1 MTTSSPPDVIDVI
14 PVLKPEPADG
24 GPSWLDRLMA
34 ALSRH
39 RWPLLG
45 LLVLMALGALVW
57 RNTRPQPQ
65 VLMGQVEMQEIDIVA
80 PGAGV
85 LTRLLVQAGQQVEAG
100 APLFELDGVVGGAAA
115 AAAAAQADAASAA
128 SAASAAAQLAAS
140 AAQAAAAEATS
151 TAASPAVTTT
161 AANTAEVIQAR
172 AELERAR
179 VDAARFERSAEL
191 AYAAYQRA
199 VGLYE
204 DSMIESSARDT
215 AQAQWNAADAQVRGA
230 RARLEQ
236 VRRRVTAVLAA
247 APQVAVPVAR
257 SPAPATPSAAPAAAA
272 SASAGVSARAQ
283 SVAAAA
289 GAAAPGRSTLRAPL
303 AGEVERVA
311 VRAGT
316 RVAAG
321 QWLMSLLNPSDVWVV
336 TVVREDVLPSFAFG
350 TVHKVEVPALST
362 VLELR
367 VDSLTQLPDFATWRA
382 MGGAELRSFEVRLR
396 ADKLPPGLRPGMA
409 VVFAAR

>member
-24 GPSWLDRLMA
+24 GPSWLDRLTA

-45 LLVLMALGALVW
+45 LLVLLALGALVW

-140 AAQAAAAEATS
+140 AAQAAAAAQ
-151 TAASPAVTTT
+151 AASPAVTTT

-257 SPAPATPSAAPAAAA
+257 SPAAATASAAPAAAA

>member
-24 GPSWLDRLMA
+24 GPSWLDRLTA

-45 LLVLMALGALVW
+45 LLVLLALGALVW

-140 AAQAAAAEATS
+140 AAQAAAAAQET
-151 TAASPAVTTT
+151 SPAVTTT

-362 VLELR
+362 LLELR

>member
-24 GPSWLDRLMA
+24 GPSWLDRLTA

-45 LLVLMALGALVW
+45 LLVLLALGALVW

-140 AAQAAAAEATS
+140 AAQAAAAAQET
-151 TAASPAVTTT
+151 SPAVTTT

-257 SPAPATPSAAPAAAA
+257 SPAPATASAAPAAAA